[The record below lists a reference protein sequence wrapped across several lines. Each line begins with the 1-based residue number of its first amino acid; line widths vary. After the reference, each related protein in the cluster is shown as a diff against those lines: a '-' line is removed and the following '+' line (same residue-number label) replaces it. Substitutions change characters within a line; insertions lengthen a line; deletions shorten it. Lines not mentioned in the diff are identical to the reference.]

1 MADQPRRVEPATSS
15 PKSSPRGSR
24 SPAYPRTDSTG
35 TLKTTISLGKVPSVI
50 HSGPFYLMKD
60 VPDQAEMTGYTN
72 LMSYHGLGNS
82 YNKFF
87 TKKVKEEL
95 SAFLPNLP
103 GNIDSPGLNDASSLR
118 SVIEKPP
125 ITVRELMPLSGAS
138 LTGFRLHPGPLP
150 EQYRFLNQTPQK
162 RKHKHKKSK
171 KEIGKDGSMQEIQG
185 ENSSDAAHD
194 KKKKVKRTEEE
205 KEKKKRKKKK
215 KKKHSPEHPSSV
227 PPSSEIAP

>member
-138 LTGFRLHPGPLP
+138 LTGFRLHPGP
-150 EQYRFLNQTPQK
+150 
-162 RKHKHKKSK
+162 SK